1 MKYIAFYDTVDYLYE
16 NRSFELSSVN
26 VVEYIAGALSGAV
39 GKIEIISPTRT
50 KNKSGYFHGRTTCV
64 SNSITLLQPPTF
76 GVKTKVGRIFAILLV
91 QLWLF
96 IYLLFNTKKGENV
109 IVYHSLSIMTIV
121 KLIKSIKKIHLTLEI
136 REIYTDINT
145 STQKQKIRELK
156 YFSVAD
162 SYIFPTELLNR
173 IINKKNKPYVI
184 ATGIYKSEEI
194 TEEKFNDGK
203 IHIVYAGTFRVEKG
217 GAMTSIGMSQYL
229 NGDYHVHILGDAP
242 PSVKNIALD
251 AIQSVREKSNV
262 TITYD
267 GVLRG
272 DDFNKFLQKCHI
284 GLSTQN
290 PVGDYNDSSFP
301 SKILTYLANGLDVL
315 SIKIPAVKTSPV
327 GDYLYYYENN
337 NFQEIANAI
346 KSINIDNSKNKAI
359 LLNQLDS
366 DLIENLKNLL
376 SVKGA

>member
-1 MKYIAFYDTVDYLYE
+1 MKYIAFYDTVDFLHE
-16 NRSFELSSVN
+16 SRSFELSSVN
-26 VVEYIAGALSGAV
+26 VVEYMAGALSRAV

-50 KNKSGYFHGRTTCV
+50 RKSSGYFHGRTTYV
-64 SNSITLLQPPTF
+64 KDNIYLLQPPTF
-76 GVKTKVGRIFAILLV
+76 GVRTKVGRIFALLLV
-91 QLWLF
+91 QIWLF
-96 IYLLFNTKKGENV
+96 TYLLFNTKKGENI
-109 IVYHSLSIMTIV
+109 IVYHSLSIMTV
-121 KLIKSIKKIHLTLEI
+121 VRLIKAIKRIRLTLEI

-156 YFSVAD
+156 YFSIAD
-162 SYIFPTELLNR
+162 NYIFPTELLNKM
-173 IINKKNKPYVI
+173 INKQSKPYVI

-203 IHIVYAGTFRVEKG
+203 IHIVYAGTFRIEKG

-229 NGDYHVHILGDAP
+229 NSNYHVHILGDAQP
-242 PSVKNIALD
+242 TVKNIALN
-251 AIQSVREKSNV
+251 AIQAAREKSDV

-272 DDFNKFLQKCHI
+272 NDFNKFLQKCHI

-315 SIKIPAVKTSPV
+315 SIKIPAVESSPV

-337 NFQEIANAI
+337 NFKEIADAI
-346 KSINIDNSKNKAI
+346 ESIKIDNCKNKAI
-359 LLNQLDS
+359 LLNKLDS